1 MVPVM
6 LVLLVAL
13 SAAGVIHLNDHC
25 RDLFMEIQQ
34 LEMDLENREIE
45 SGQLQLE
52 RTTLAGYGRI
62 ESAARSKIG
71 LVRPG
76 RESIVYLKPSP
87 ANVAEAD
94 D

>member
-1 MVPVM
+1 MVPV
-6 LVLLVAL
+6 LLILLVAG
-13 SAAGVIHLNDHC
+13 SAAAVIYQNDHC

-34 LEMDLENREIE
+34 LEMELENREIE

-52 RTTLAGYGRI
+52 RTTLAGYYRI

-76 RESIVYLKPSP
+76 RESIVYLKAPS
-87 ANVAEAD
+87 ADRAESD
-94 D
+94 H

>member
-1 MVPVM
+1 MVPV
-6 LVLLVAL
+6 LLIFLVAG
-13 SAAGVIHLNDHC
+13 SAAAVIYENDHC
-25 RDLFMEIQQ
+25 RDLFMEIQR
-34 LEMDLENREIE
+34 LEMDLESREIE

-62 ESAARSKIG
+62 ESSARAKIG

-76 RESIVYLKPSP
+76 HESIVYLKAPL
-87 ANVAEAD
+87 AIAAESD